1 MSMEEG
7 KDSPPGLERVKT
19 ALRKT
24 IVEAVMSDKRNDPVV
39 EELGDGGT
47 GVFAT
52 HKVSFREHE
61 LFVHSEEDAEFAKAA
76 ITALNLALAVKF
88 AGELTGAV

>member
-1 MSMEEG
+1 MSMEEE
-7 KDSPPGLERVKT
+7 KDSLPGLEGVKT

-24 IVEAVMSDKRNDPVV
+24 IMKTVMEDERNKPVV
-39 EELGDGGT
+39 EEIGDGGA

-52 HKVSFREHE
+52 HKVSFRGHE

-76 ITALNLALAVKF
+76 VTALNLALAVKF